1 MKTLRK
7 LAVIPALAAA
17 LSMAACS
24 GMGRPSVSD
33 LQDAMKVG
41 LEKSG
46 NPMLGQLDDDVKDK
60 LTQCMAEKFHDS
72 DLKDETLRKAV
83 EAAKKGEEVAEVE
96 PEEKKKAEEI
106 SQQAGMDCAE
116 KFSDEIMG
124 GMGGGA
130 NGGMDGGANGSM
142 DGGANGGMDGG
153 TNGGMD
159 GGATDGSNG
168 INLGG

>member
-106 SQQAGMDCAE
+106 SQQAGVDCAE

-130 NGGMDGGANGSM
+130 NGGMDGSM
-142 DGGANGGMDGG
+142 DGGA
-153 TNGGMD
+153 NGGMD

>member
-153 TNGGMD
+153 
-159 GGATDGSNG
+159 ATDGSNG

>member
-83 EAAKKGEEVAEVE
+83 EAAKKGEEVAEVD

-106 SQQAGMDCAE
+106 SQSAGMECAE

-124 GMGGGA
+124 GMGGG
-130 NGGMDGGANGSM
+130 M

-153 TNGGMD
+153 ANGGMD

>member
-33 LQDAMKVG
+33 LQEAMKVG

-46 NPMLGQLDDDVKDK
+46 NPMLGQLDDDVTDK

-130 NGGMDGGANGSM
+130 NGGMDGGANG
-142 DGGANGGMDGG
+142 GMDGS
-153 TNGGMD
+153 MD

>member
-33 LQDAMKVG
+33 LQEAMKVG

-130 NGGMDGGANGSM
+130 NGSM
-142 DGGANGGMDGG
+142 DGGA
-153 TNGGMD
+153 NGGMD

>member
-7 LAVIPALAAA
+7 LAVIPALAAT

-33 LQDAMKVG
+33 LQEAMKVG

-106 SQQAGMDCAE
+106 SQQAGVDCAE

-130 NGGMDGGANGSM
+130 NGGMDGSM
-142 DGGANGGMDGG
+142 DGGANGSMGG
-153 TNGGMD
+153 GANGGMD

>member
-130 NGGMDGGANGSM
+130 NGSM
-142 DGGANGGMDGG
+142 DGGA
-153 TNGGMD
+153 NGGMD

>member
-33 LQDAMKVG
+33 LQEAMKVG

-46 NPMLGQLDDDVKDK
+46 NPMLGQLDDDVTDK

-83 EAAKKGEEVAEVE
+83 EAAKKGEEVAEVD

-106 SQQAGMDCAE
+106 SQNAGMECAE

-124 GMGGGA
+124 GMGG
-130 NGGMDGGANGSM
+130 M
-142 DGGANGGMDGG
+142 DGGANGGMDGSMDG
-153 TNGGMD
+153 GANGGIDGGANGGMD

>member
-33 LQDAMKVG
+33 LQEAMKVG

-130 NGGMDGGANGSM
+130 NGGMGGGA
-142 DGGANGGMDGG
+142 
-153 TNGGMD
+153 NGGMD